1 MIVPAST
8 PDPVRYA
15 FPADELAEEAVAA
28 RMEMLELELQLAQDL
43 SSIEFAKNQALPS
56 FLLDY
61 QYNIGGLG
69 GNFRDANEQ
78 VLDNDFETWS
88 VGLTGEIPLGN
99 EAAKSRVNQAIL
111 GRLQRLATRD
121 AREQAIRQE
130 VLAAVDSVEAAWQRI
145 MAARQSALASGRAYQ
160 AEQRQFDVGDRTS
173 TDVLDAAAQ
182 LADAQRSE
190 IRALADYQISLVDLA
205 FATGTL
211 IGASKLD
218 WAPIDPRGGPD
229 TDPTPPAF
237 PFTPEGVDKGLE
249 PIGERSRGDE
259 AGVVAPI
266 P

>member
-1 MIVPAST
+1 ML
-8 PDPVRYA
+8 
-15 FPADELAEEAVAA
+15 ADRAVAS

-56 FLLDY
+56 FVVDY
-61 QYNIGGLG
+61 QYSIGGLG
-69 GNFRDANEQ
+69 GTLRDANDQ
-78 VLDNDFETWS
+78 LLDNNFESWS
-88 VGLTGEIPLGN
+88 IGLTGEIPLGN
-99 EAAKSRVNQAIL
+99 QAARSRVNQAIL

-121 AREQAIRQE
+121 ARELAIRQE
-130 VLAAVDSVEAAWQRI
+130 VLASIDSVEASWQRI
-145 MAARQSALASGRAYQ
+145 MAARQNAVASGRALQ
-160 AEQRQFDVGDRTS
+160 AEQRQFDVGGRTS

-211 IGASKLD
+211 LGASKLD
-218 WAPIDPRGGPD
+218 WAPLDPRGGPD

-237 PFTPEGVDKGLE
+237 PGTPEGVDKGLP
-249 PIGERSRGDE
+249 PIGSVGPAREDGQL
-259 AGVVAPI
+259 AI